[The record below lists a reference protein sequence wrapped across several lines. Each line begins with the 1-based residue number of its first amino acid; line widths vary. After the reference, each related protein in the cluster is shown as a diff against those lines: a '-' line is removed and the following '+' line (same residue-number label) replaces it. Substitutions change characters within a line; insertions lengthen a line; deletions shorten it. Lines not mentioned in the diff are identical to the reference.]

1 MEDAWVKLS
10 SSPSS
15 SSRLAT
21 LDRAVVTHRSL
32 LHTQFWRNL
41 YQRHGDITA
50 KLDCLQLT
58 GSPPQLMLASA
69 LVAGLS
75 EGQPREVGQLVTEC
89 STSQPALALLLSSPH
104 VSYTWTSQLFTLG
117 ATMDSLSLSLRPLG
131 KAKAAPVLSG
141 LAPVPR
147 SSRGWLALTVQW
159 PLKALGPGLPTMFHL
174 HLGETAAL
182 ADPRLKDILN
192 FWSALQ
198 NGSDSQ
204 GDVGEPQGTERSS
217 RAATAPPPMSN
228 SSNSQLLACLSGTVV
243 DISTSRLS
251 LHMAD
256 RNLGHTGTTVG
267 EVVARAGRGKN
278 SLGLL
283 TLSLASVKAHNAS
296 GRTDLAQFTTHPVL
310 FPPAV
315 WSPGKDNLP
324 WSITLSSLSLERPAA
339 DSPLLAPVT
348 TSCTLGSSPGP
359 ERGEAICL
367 HADLSSVEFSI
378 DKASIACAASV
389 VSTLSS
395 ALLPVMPAPPPAA
408 LLQVDPVSGPV
419 PAILQRS
426 LGSVSESAT
435 PITSGHHSSAGLSNI
450 PPTPGPT
457 SLWLQWTLPLAALNL
472 VTPSDTVRL
481 ILEDCSASLDKQ
493 PHYTKS
499 QVLVRSLTGTII
511 GQGGTPAP
519 FPGKLVSCRPRL
531 LRPLYVYSP
540 DTGGVEELEGE
551 EEVVEG
557 RGVFSLTVTC
567 AEVQGLAKRLRT
579 SASKEK
585 LVLID
590 PTGQPTRFLTEFDME
605 VGPIDVFLPTK
616 LLQPLLALTKP
627 MLGAEE
633 AQQGSTSS
641 VTSSLLHW
649 NSSTLPMVYLKAA
662 RLRLFLLLPD
672 ASHDPLLPD
681 FLLLQLQRAS
691 VTAQVENPLSRIL
704 VDVPLY
710 HEAAGA
716 RLLGIPGSLVEDRQ
730 YQADIAGVTLATGV
744 NLCIYLY
751 NPPFNLTLPKTTKG
765 ALTKNMGLLGNN
777 SQVSD
782 LPPWEF

>member
-1 MEDAWVKLS
+1 MTD
-10 SSPSS
+10 
-15 SSRLAT
+15 
-21 LDRAVVTHRSL
+21 
-32 LHTQFWRNL
+32 
-41 YQRHGDITA
+41 
-50 KLDCLQLT
+50 
-58 GSPPQLMLASA
+58 
-69 LVAGLS
+69 
-75 EGQPREVGQLVTEC
+75 C

-117 ATMDSLSLSLRPLG
+117 ATMDSLSLSLRPSG
-131 KAKAAPVLSG
+131 KAKAIPVLSG

-147 SSRGWLALTVQW
+147 SAQGWLALTVQW

-182 ADPRLKDILN
+182 ADPRMKDILN
-192 FWSALQ
+192 FWSALLK
-198 NGSDSQ
+198 DPV
-204 GDVGEPQGTERSS
+204 DIGETQGTERSS
-217 RAATAPPPMSN
+217 RAATSPPRPTT

-243 DISTSRLS
+243 DINTSRLS

-256 RNLGHTGTTVG
+256 RNLGASGTTVG
-267 EVVARAGRGKN
+267 EVAARAGRAKN
-278 SLGLL
+278 GPGLL

-324 WSITLSSLSLERPAA
+324 WSISLSSLSIERPGSA
-339 DSPLLAPVT
+339 SPLLAPVT

-367 HADLSSVEFSI
+367 HADLTSVEFTL
-378 DKASIACAASV
+378 DKAGIASAASV
-389 VSTLSS
+389 VATLSS
-395 ALLPVMPAPPPAA
+395 TLLPVMPTPPPAA
-408 LLQVDPVSGPV
+408 ALQVDPVSGPA

-435 PITSGHHSSAGLSNI
+435 PITSGHHSSTGLANI

-472 VTPSDTVRL
+472 VTPTDTVRL

-499 QVLVRSLTGTII
+499 QLRVRSLTGTIT
-511 GQGGTPAP
+511 GQDGTPAP

-590 PTGQPTRFLTEFDME
+590 PTGQPARFLTEFDIE

-616 LLQPLLALTKP
+616 LLQPLLTLTKP
-627 MLGAEE
+627 MLAADE
-633 AQQGSTSS
+633 AQRGN
-641 VTSSLLHW
+641 VSSLPSSFLHW

-691 VTAQVENPLSRIL
+691 MTAQVENPLSRIL

-730 YQADIAGVTLATGV
+730 YQADIAGVTLATGW
-744 NLCIYLY
+744 I
-751 NPPFNLTLPKTTKG
+751 
-765 ALTKNMGLLGNN
+765 
-777 SQVSD
+777 
-782 LPPWEF
+782 